1 MDCLTPYRAL
11 PFGCEKS
18 DGFQCPQN
26 AILNI
31 TGQPL
36 DVVLRKQIIRRV
48 RFCVSE
54 YLKMAYKCR
63 VSTILLIAI
72 TIIWPSHVRAITL
85 EQAIKITLDA
95 NPEIGEAIANLE
107 ATEFEL
113 DQAQGLFLPRL
124 DLTGRTGSQNR
135 DSPTTR
141 AIGTSD
147 STLFRNEANL
157 VASQLLFDGWESRSE
172 LNRQAS
178 RVDGAS
184 GRVLERSEFI
194 SLNVV
199 QQYMEIGRAMRVV
212 QYAREN
218 LRYVEGVLEE
228 IKEGVARKAF
238 SVADEQQAQ
247 ERVFSAEARLI
258 EANEDLNSARIRF
271 LRLVGRPI
279 ERYVE
284 PRRLARNLPPMLSE
298 AIGVARQSNPAILI
312 ANADIDAAVANYDK
326 SKSEFLPK
334 LNLELQGRAGNN
346 LDGIEG
352 RETDLRAELALRWNL
367 FNGGID
373 SANKQEQLRRIDE
386 QRYRKLNAYRDVE
399 EAVRLAWERRLQQ
412 NRRQVRLEEQL
423 ASTNKLIQTYSEQFK
438 VGQRSLLDLLDTQN
452 SRFAN
457 QIELETART
466 ASKFADYRILTAMGV
481 LLQTLKISAPSQ
493 SERNARQIVGV
504 PPTPDAETEKR
515 WETRVIWTR

>member
-1 MDCLTPYRAL
+1 
-11 PFGCEKS
+11 
-18 DGFQCPQN
+18 
-26 AILNI
+26 
-31 TGQPL
+31 
-36 DVVLRKQIIRRV
+36 
-48 RFCVSE
+48 
-54 YLKMAYKCR
+54 
-63 VSTILLIAI
+63 
-72 TIIWPSHVRAITL
+72 
-85 EQAIKITLDA
+85 
-95 NPEIGEAIANLE
+95 
-107 ATEFEL
+107 
-113 DQAQGLFLPRL
+113 
-124 DLTGRTGSQNR
+124 
-135 DSPTTR
+135 
-141 AIGTSD
+141 
-147 STLFRNEANL
+147 
-157 VASQLLFDGWESRSE
+157 
-172 LNRQAS
+172 
-178 RVDGAS
+178 
-184 GRVLERSEFI
+184 
-194 SLNVV
+194 
-199 QQYMEIGRAMRVV
+199 VV

-466 ASKFADYRILTAMGV
+466 ASKFADYRILTTMGV